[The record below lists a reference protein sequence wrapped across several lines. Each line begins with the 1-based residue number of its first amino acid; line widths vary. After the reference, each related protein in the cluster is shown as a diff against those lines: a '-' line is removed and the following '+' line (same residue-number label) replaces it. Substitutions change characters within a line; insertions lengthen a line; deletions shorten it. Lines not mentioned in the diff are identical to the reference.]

1 MIDINDFRAWHTV
14 VLMASFIGILVWAY
28 SSRRRSAFDE
38 AANLP
43 FADESLH
50 AQSIAQMKQ
59 EGQAS
64 KEEEKS

>member
-14 VLMASFIGILVWAY
+14 VLMASFIGILIWAY

-50 AQSIAQMKQ
+50 AQSVAQLNEEQK
-59 EGQAS
+59 S
-64 KEEEKS
+64 KEEEQS

>member
-14 VLMASFIGILVWAY
+14 ILMASFIGILFWAY

-50 AQSIAQMKQ
+50 AQSVAQLNEEQK
-59 EGQAS
+59 S
-64 KEEEKS
+64 KEEEQS

>member
-28 SSRRRSAFDE
+28 SRGRRSAFDE

-50 AQSIAQMKQ
+50 AQSIAQMQQ
-59 EGQAS
+59 EQES
-64 KEEEKS
+64 KEEKQS

>member
-14 VLMASFIGILVWAY
+14 VLMASFIGILFWAY

-50 AQSIAQMKQ
+50 AQSIARMKNEEQM
-59 EGQAS
+59 S
-64 KEEEKS
+64 EEEKKS

>member
-14 VLMASFIGILVWAY
+14 VLMASFIGIIFWAY

-50 AQSIAQMKQ
+50 AQSVAHLEEEQK
-59 EGQAS
+59 S
-64 KEEEKS
+64 KEEKKS

>member
-28 SSRRRSAFDE
+28 SSRRRNAFDD

-50 AQSIAQMKQ
+50 AQSIAQLN
-59 EGQAS
+59 EGEHA
-64 KEEEKS
+64 KEEKKS

>member
-14 VLMASFIGILVWAY
+14 VLMALFIGILFWAY
-28 SSRRRSAFDE
+28 SSRRRSSFDE

-59 EGQAS
+59 EEQAS

>member
-14 VLMASFIGILVWAY
+14 VLMASFIGILFWAY
-28 SSRRRSAFDE
+28 SSRRRTSFDE

-50 AQSIAQMKQ
+50 AQSVAQIKEEQ
-59 EGQAS
+59 KS
-64 KEEEKS
+64 KEEEQS

>member
-14 VLMASFIGILVWAY
+14 VLMASFIGILFWAY
-28 SSRRRSAFDE
+28 SSRRKSSFNE

-50 AQSIAQMKQ
+50 AQSIAQMKKEEQ
-59 EGQAS
+59 S

>member
-14 VLMASFIGILVWAY
+14 VLMASFIGILFWAY
-28 SSRRRSAFDE
+28 SSRRRSSFNE

-50 AQSIAQMKQ
+50 AQSVAQLNKEQ
-59 EGQAS
+59 KS
-64 KEEEKS
+64 KEEEQS

>member
-14 VLMASFIGILVWAY
+14 VLMALFIGILVWAY
-28 SSRRRSAFDE
+28 SKGRKSSFEE

-50 AQSIAQMKQ
+50 AQSVAHM
-59 EGQAS
+59 
-64 KEEEKS
+64 KEEEQAKEEKKS